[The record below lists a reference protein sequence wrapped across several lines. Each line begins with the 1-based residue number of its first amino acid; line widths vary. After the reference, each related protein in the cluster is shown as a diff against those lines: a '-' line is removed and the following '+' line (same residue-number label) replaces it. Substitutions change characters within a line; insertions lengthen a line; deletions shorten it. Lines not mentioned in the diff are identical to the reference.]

1 MCRLDDNCRLGWS
14 RSSRKRSSRAPR
26 GRSTSMPGPTGPATR
41 AHRRTRA
48 LPRAACNADPPQN
61 QRFLSGL
68 KLWSEGGD
76 DLVTHNQKPGAP
88 EALCCRGIGL
98 GEFLEQLR
106 LLLRHADVG
115 VGDGEFDPVATGG
128 DPPRPDTT
136 GGAGVLSFKYE
147 PHLGRSS
154 V

>member
-1 MCRLDDNCRLGWS
+1 M
-14 RSSRKRSSRAPR
+14 
-26 GRSTSMPGPTGPATR
+26 
-41 AHRRTRA
+41 
-48 LPRAACNADPPQN
+48 PRAACNADPPQN
-61 QRFLSGL
+61 SYQGL

-76 DLVTHNQKPGAP
+76 DLVTHNQKPDAP

>member
-1 MCRLDDNCRLGWS
+1 
-14 RSSRKRSSRAPR
+14 
-26 GRSTSMPGPTGPATR
+26 MPGPTGPATR

-106 LLLRHADVG
+106 LLLRPPTA
-115 VGDGEFDPVATGG
+115 EPCG
-128 DPPRPDTT
+128 DPLRRRI
-136 GGAGVLSFKYE
+136 SSRE
-147 PHLGRSS
+147 PAFSKLRRH
-154 V
+154 